1 MPKLNLKPKLVVA
14 KPSQEARLRIGAAE
28 RRRRGEA
35 LDEIKLRKAGSRL
48 SVSIMLPRE
57 PPGEKKRGLGVIT
70 IVIAVSLLLLAAIFV
85 TGQYALYGQV
95 GRLRAQMGWFA
106 SHMRCCVPLQMEMR
120 ETSSWRGR
128 GARLARDAVRPLA
141 AKCVPQDRCES

>member
-1 MPKLNLKPKLVVA
+1 MPYE
-14 KPSQEARLRIGAAE
+14 PSFIWWESRDKTSAE
-28 RRRRGEA
+28 RPARRKPVM
-35 LDEIKLRKAGSRL
+35 I
-48 SVSIMLPRE
+48 PRE

-70 IVIAVSLLLLAAIFV
+70 IVIAVSLLLLAVIFV

-95 GRLRAQMGWFA
+95 GRLRAQLGWIA
-106 SHMRCCVPLQMEMR
+106 SHMRCCAPLQMEMR

>member
-1 MPKLNLKPKLVVA
+1 
-14 KPSQEARLRIGAAE
+14 
-28 RRRRGEA
+28 
-35 LDEIKLRKAGSRL
+35 
-48 SVSIMLPRE
+48 MLPRE

-70 IVIAVSLLLLAAIFV
+70 IVIAVSLLLLAVIFV

-95 GRLRAQMGWFA
+95 GRLRAQLGWVA
-106 SHMRCCVPLQMEMR
+106 SHMRYCAPLQMEMR

-141 AKCVPQDRCES
+141 AKCVRKIGARAESPCRRSWVRGLNRHCVGACRSAWATLSTRAWKCA